1 MLALILIQPQTSRLG
16 AHYGQ
21 LETESVEQ
29 NNLFLSF
36 SQKYERNIT
45 TYEKC
50 ISAYRKTLDG
60 GKFRLG
66 ESVWIDGPGVHM
78 ICALLHPDMSVLEF
92 GTGGSTSL
100 FSQFVRSW
108 DCVEHNQWWADK
120 VSTVTANTGDKVGR
134 STEPMVD

>member
-1 MLALILIQPQTSRLG
+1 
-16 AHYGQ
+16 
-21 LETESVEQ
+21 
-29 NNLFLSF
+29 
-36 SQKYERNIT
+36 
-45 TYEKC
+45 
-50 ISAYRKTLDG
+50 
-60 GKFRLG
+60 
-66 ESVWIDGPGVHM
+66 M